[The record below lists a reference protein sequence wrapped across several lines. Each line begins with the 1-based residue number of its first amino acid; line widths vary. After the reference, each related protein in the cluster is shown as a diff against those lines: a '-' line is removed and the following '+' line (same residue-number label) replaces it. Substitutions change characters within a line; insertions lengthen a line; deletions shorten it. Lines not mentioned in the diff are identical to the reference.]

1 MCHEALLIKTWLTL
15 VINCT
20 NLACSGLFG
29 EIKDLTAKLFGAN
42 QRLCAGEIP
51 TIFASL
57 WSVQALLFD
66 ICFSECL
73 LIKVS
78 ASSFGCTRHQR
89 RLLRLI
95 CWLVLSQIVAIVI
108 FQGLVW
114 IDQIWTSSVRG
125 SKLLKFGVFS
135 NSYHLFRLC

>member
-51 TIFASL
+51 TIFA
-57 WSVQALLFD
+57 F
-66 ICFSECL
+66 
-73 LIKVS
+73 
-78 ASSFGCTRHQR
+78 
-89 RLLRLI
+89 
-95 CWLVLSQIVAIVI
+95 SQITIREKKRCQPPTA
-108 FQGLVW
+108 
-114 IDQIWTSSVRG
+114 
-125 SKLLKFGVFS
+125 
-135 NSYHLFRLC
+135 